1 MKTNKYLSKITF
13 LVLAVLL
20 TFAASAEAQRK
31 KPVTKKP
38 VTTTTTTTTN
48 SLEIK
53 DSAKKVS
60 DQLMNVVS
68 FTFKLGGAASAI
80 EALEADAKAGKMSK
94 AQLDKFAQQ
103 KQTIIQTIVNLKAG
117 LAALEVDFRTKPS
130 IKNYLFQIQGVT
142 DLATQ
147 SEDLA
152 KSGKFNDSGKVL
164 VQVVQKLADTLAA
177 MP

>member
-1 MKTNKYLSKITF
+1 MKTNKHLAKF
-13 LVLAVLL
+13 ALLAFAVLL

-38 VTTTTTTTTN
+38 VTPAVNTN
-48 SLEIK
+48 SLEVK
-53 DSAKKVS
+53 DTAKKVS

-68 FTFKLGGAASAI
+68 FSYSLGGAASAI
-80 EALEADAKAGKMSK
+80 EALEADVRANKLSK
-94 AQLDKFAQQ
+94 AQLDKFTQQ
-103 KQTIIQTIVNLKAG
+103 KQTLIQTIVNLKAG
-117 LAALEVDFRTKPS
+117 LAALEVEFRTKPS
-130 IKNYLFQIQGVT
+130 IKNYQFQIQGVT

-152 KSGKFNDSGKVL
+152 RGGKFNESGKAL
-164 VQVVQKLADTLAA
+164 IQVVQKLADTLTA